1 MSTAALVLLW
11 YLAILL
17 NIIVWADDLGP
28 WLEKR
33 CPFLVTIWNAIRD
46 TIHRAVRA
54 VARAL
59 KRVRH

>member
-1 MSTAALVLLW
+1 MNPVMVFVLW
-11 YLAILL
+11 YVAILL
-17 NIIVWADDLGP
+17 NVITWADVLGP

-46 TIHRAVRA
+46 TIRRAPRA

>member
-1 MSTAALVLLW
+1 MSPVVVFLLW
-11 YLAILL
+11 YVAILA
-17 NIIVWADDLGP
+17 NVIAWADVLGP

-33 CPFLVTIWNAIRD
+33 LPFLVTIWNAIRD